1 MGNVL
6 KRMTIYLMLILS
18 VCFVYLNGTHRHL
31 TAGLGECHLMLGKA
45 ALVDFLDGK
54 AVDYVEQALGYFTRL
69 VPSLFSTLTCLVV

>member
-1 MGNVL
+1 MFL
-6 KRMTIYLMLILS
+6 KEQQVYLKLILS
-18 VCFVYLNGTHRHL
+18 VCFVYFYGTQRHL

-69 VPSLFSTLTCLVV
+69 VPSFFSTLTCLVV

>member
-1 MGNVL
+1 MFL
-6 KRMTIYLMLILS
+6 KEQLVYLKFILS
-18 VCFVYLNGTHRHL
+18 VTFVHFNGTQPSL
-31 TAGLGECHLMLGKA
+31 TAGLGECHLLLGKV